1 MSRNDQNKN
10 EKENNYKNKD
20 ELKNENFNNTINEG
34 ASVPNIHPG
43 GKDREIVDEEDIVK
57 GNVGGA
63 PSQKSGS
70 RGSADVQDGGE
81 DVGSSAGSH

>member
-1 MSRNDQNKN
+1 MSTNRNDKN
-10 EKENNYKNKD
+10 DRDQDK
-20 ELKNENFNNTINEG
+20 LKNEDVNKTVNEG
-34 ASVPNIHPG
+34 NKVPNIHPTAQ
-43 GKDREIVDEEDIVK
+43 KQEKVSEEDLLK

>member
-1 MSRNDQNKN
+1 MNKN
-10 EKENNYKNKD
+10 DKSKDKLKD
-20 ELKNENFNNTINEG
+20 EKVNKTINEG
-34 ASVPNIHPG
+34 NSVPNIHPAG
-43 GKDREIVDEEDIVK
+43 VKQEKVDEEEIMK
-57 GNVGGA
+57 GKVGGA

>member
-1 MSRNDQNKN
+1 MTKNDRDQDK
-10 EKENNYKNKD
+10 
-20 ELKNENFNNTINEG
+20 LKNENVNKTINEG
-34 ASVPNIHPG
+34 NNVPNINPTG
-43 GKDREIVDEEDIVK
+43 QEKEEVDNDDLLN

-70 RGSADVQDGGE
+70 RGSADVQDGGQ

>member
-1 MSRNDQNKN
+1 MNKN
-10 EKENNYKNKD
+10 DKSKDKLKD
-20 ELKNENFNNTINEG
+20 ENVNKTLNEG
-34 ASVPNIHPG
+34 NSVPNIHPSG
-43 GKDREIVDEEDIVK
+43 VKKETVDEEEIMK
-57 GNVGGA
+57 GKVGGA

>member
-1 MSRNDQNKN
+1 MNTND
-10 EKENNYKNKD
+10 KNKD
-20 ELKNENFNNTINEG
+20 KLKNEDPNDTLNKGNK
-34 ASVPNIHPG
+34 VPNINPTG
-43 GKDREIVDEEDIVK
+43 ERKTVDNEDLMK

-70 RGSADVQDGGE
+70 RGSADVQDGGS

>member
-1 MSRNDQNKN
+1 MSKNDKNKN
-10 EKENNYKNKD
+10 QD

-34 ASVPNIHPG
+34 NSVPNIHPTG
-43 GKDREIVDEEDIVK
+43 ANREVVDEDEIIK

-70 RGSADVQDGGE
+70 RGSADVQDGGD